1 MTVAAVYDRRQQL
14 ARSPAVIARRYS
26 AKLVELST
34 RGRLLRSHTARNDL
48 RHEIVFAANRSS
60 GNAAEHRDLTDV
72 SQGIR
77 DGTLKDLLGWK
88 SERSVGR
95 QTAVQSL
102 ECGKEPLDFL
112 IPWKRAGLVKCFFPI
127 GQAKRPIEE
136 VADMSKNLH
145 WCPSRR
151 PGPKVPE
158 LHVHVANRLPATIGQ
173 GCKGMAQ
180 HLTSCLIVIVMAAER
195 IPIPELKKKL
205 ETSKKVV
212 VVDVR
217 EPKEIAEG
225 GAIPG
230 AIHIPMGQLEKRMGE
245 LPKNAEI
252 VFY

>member
-1 MTVAAVYDRRQQL
+1 M
-14 ARSPAVIARRYS
+14 
-26 AKLVELST
+26 
-34 RGRLLRSHTARNDL
+34 LRSDTARNDL
-48 RHEIVFAANRSS
+48 RHEIVFAANRTS

-72 SQGIR
+72 SQGIC
-77 DGTLKDLLGWK
+77 DWPLKDLFGWK
-88 SERSVGR
+88 SKRSVGR
-95 QTAVQSL
+95 QTAVQSF

-112 IPWKRAGLVKCFFPI
+112 IPWERAGLVKCFFPI
-127 GQAKRPIEE
+127 GKAYGPIQE
-136 VADMSKNLH
+136 VADMSKNLQR
-145 WCPSRR
+145 CPSRR

-158 LHVHVANRLPATIGQ
+158 LRVHIANRLPATIGE
-173 GCKGMAQ
+173 GCKCMAQ
-180 HLTSCLIVIVMAAER
+180 HVTSCLIVIVMPAER
-195 IPIPELKKKL
+195 IPVPELKKKL